1 MLKLKIK
8 ILKTAAQ
15 DNNTVV
21 SKFLY
26 QEIWYLCG
34 NRIFNLFLSMTK
46 VHRENFQLLNSE
58 KI

>member
-26 QEIWYLCG
+26 QEISDTYVATEFSICFSL
-34 NRIFNLFLSMTK
+34 
-46 VHRENFQLLNSE
+46 
-58 KI
+58 